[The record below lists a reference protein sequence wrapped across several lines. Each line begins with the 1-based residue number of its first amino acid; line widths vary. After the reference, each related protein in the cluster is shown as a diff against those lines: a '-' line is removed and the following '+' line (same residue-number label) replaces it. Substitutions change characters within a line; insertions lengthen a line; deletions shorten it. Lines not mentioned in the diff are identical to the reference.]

1 MPYIWY
7 EKLSSSCIKYIFV
20 MEEYG
25 YLTKNEVRNLENEL
39 IAQGFNSD
47 KLKISYTASRVT
59 YGNPIFLKV
68 AYDYELKIP
77 FIEKEITLKD
87 ALIIGCSQVFAL
99 IPGFSRSG
107 TTIAAARSLGIKRE
121 DAAKFS
127 FYLSAPVVL
136 GAVVLSLLKDDLSD
150 HHILVLPP
158 RNAYRLCRSEHR
170 HQPYGNRWLI
180 SSIPSGDIYYYN
192 LAL

>member
-1 MPYIWY
+1 MKKIVRKKDNSCKGSAILTTPIIIAIGIMFVSTLIVLAVNILMPYIWY

-77 FIEKEITLKD
+77 FIEKENMPMVIERN
-87 ALIIGCSQVFAL
+87 SV
-99 IPGFSRSG
+99 S
-107 TTIAAARSLGIKRE
+107 KR
-121 DAAKFS
+121 
-127 FYLSAPVVL
+127 
-136 GAVVLSLLKDDLSD
+136 
-150 HHILVLPP
+150 
-158 RNAYRLCRSEHR
+158 
-170 HQPYGNRWLI
+170 
-180 SSIPSGDIYYYN
+180 
-192 LAL
+192 

>member
-1 MPYIWY
+1 
-7 EKLSSSCIKYIFV
+7 

-77 FIEKEITLKD
+77 FIEKENMPMVIERN
-87 ALIIGCSQVFAL
+87 SV
-99 IPGFSRSG
+99 S
-107 TTIAAARSLGIKRE
+107 KR
-121 DAAKFS
+121 
-127 FYLSAPVVL
+127 
-136 GAVVLSLLKDDLSD
+136 
-150 HHILVLPP
+150 
-158 RNAYRLCRSEHR
+158 
-170 HQPYGNRWLI
+170 
-180 SSIPSGDIYYYN
+180 
-192 LAL
+192 